1 MKAGVVNDEID
12 VGLPFFWWVMAAA
25 AAGAPPKGRE
35 RSQTTS
41 IDSWTTKQLSIS
53 GMKLAEWRQFSLWN
67 QLIDE
72 TKECRQWS

>member
-41 IDSWTTKQLSIS
+41 IDS
-53 GMKLAEWRQFSLWN
+53 
-67 QLIDE
+67 
-72 TKECRQWS
+72 